1 MLMAQKPGFI
11 DPTVG
16 GGTARIPLAPRP
28 LDLTGKV
35 VGLLD
40 NTKEQGD
47 VILQTI
53 AEALRQQYGVAGV
66 CLRRKDH
73 YSKPA
78 SPALIDEMARD
89 VHVAVAAVGG

>member
-1 MLMAQKPGFI
+1 MTPAPDFI

-16 GGTARIPLAPRP
+16 GGTVRIPLASRPR
-28 LDLTGKV
+28 DLTNKV

-47 VILQTI
+47 VILQTV
-53 AEALRQQYGVAGV
+53 AEALRQRYGVAAV
-66 CLRRKDH
+66 HLRRKEH

-78 SPALIDEMARD
+78 TSALIDAMASA
-89 VHVAVAAVGG
+89 VHVAVVAVGG

>member
-1 MLMAQKPGFI
+1 MAPVPEFI
-11 DPTVG
+11 DPTAGSGAV
-16 GGTARIPLAPRP
+16 RIPLAPRP

-47 VILQTI
+47 VILQTV
-53 AEALRQQYGVAGV
+53 AEALSQQYGVAEV
-66 CLRRKDH
+66 CLRRKAH
-73 YSKPA
+73 YSTPA
-78 SPALIDEMARD
+78 SPALIDEMAST

>member
-1 MLMAQKPGFI
+1 MAHELGFI

-16 GGTARIPLAPRP
+16 GGTARIPLAARP

-40 NTKEQGD
+40 NTKEQGAL
-47 VILQTI
+47 ILQTI
-53 AEALRQQYGVAGV
+53 GEALRQDYGVAAV
-66 CLRRKDH
+66 LLRRKEH

-78 SPALIDEMARD
+78 APALIETMARA
-89 VHVAVAAVGG
+89 VQVAVAAVGG